1 MGRECNLQAWTTV
14 AETKLYV
21 LLSTGNHLLA
31 QQPHKQSAHWATFA
45 VEKTSRSSPVQL
57 HDTLPLI
64 APPKSAAADAAE
76 AERSDEVMTRENNSF
91 CRVECGDHPA
101 AAADLFVLPRC
112 KGRFFFTHGL
122 LIIVLMVRI

>member
-1 MGRECNLQAWTTV
+1 M